1 MELAFCPGQ
10 APFVEIFG
18 AASAAD
24 HSADASAAGAHHQ
37 SGDQSGGSHHRGG
50 RIDPPCPFAVAA
62 LAAAIGVPHLDAAS
76 LRTVDRVVPDQTV
89 SVPLAGLERVER
101 IRGPPS
107 LS

>member
-10 APFVEIFG
+10 APFGEMFG

-37 SGDQSGGSHHRGG
+37 SSGSHHQGG

-62 LAAAIGVPHLDAAS
+62 LAAAIGVPHLDVAS

-89 SVPLAGLERVER
+89 SVPLAGPEHVER

>member
-10 APFVEIFG
+10 APFVEIF
-18 AASAAD
+18 
-24 HSADASAAGAHHQ
+24 GAHHQ